1 MAAGNFDRC
10 LARILVYEGG
20 NDDDPRDPGG
30 RTSRGIIQ
38 REYDRYLVR
47 HGLGAVVA
55 SRDVWKASD
64 ADVRQIYRENYW
76 DRMRCEELPSGID
89 ITVFDG
95 GVNSGVAQQ
104 AKWAQRA
111 CNIKVDGDFGP
122 ATVLALTSANDNDAL
137 IGEMLKRRLAMLQSL
152 KTWKVFGKGWAA
164 RVSNVLKIAQAW
176 ATGSVGPDPVAVHV
190 IGGHRKGK
198 IEDVKKPII
207 SVDASQIATA
217 AGAGSTGLTQV
228 AQQMQ
233 PVADQV
239 ATVPWLRWVSYGLT
253 AITAAAIVLG
263 IVATIAENRAAAAR
277 SAESTVEVDPEADQ
291 VIVGLS
297 IAVNDNALMAQ
308 AGAA

>member
-1 MAAGNFDRC
+1 MATGNFERC
-10 LARILVYEGG
+10 LVRILVYEGG

-47 HGLGAVVA
+47 HNLAAVVA
-55 SRDVWKASD
+55 SHDVWKASD
-64 ADVRQIYRENYW
+64 ADIRQIYRENYW
-76 DRMRCEELPSGID
+76 DRMRCDELPDGVD

-111 CNIKVDGDFGP
+111 LNIKVDGDFGP
-122 ATVLALTSANDNDAL
+122 ATVLALKSANDNDVL

-152 KTWKVFGKGWAA
+152 KTWKYYGKGWSA
-164 RVSNVLKIAQAW
+164 RVANVLKIAQAW
-176 ATGSVGPDPVAVHV
+176 ATGSVGPDPVAVHT
-190 IGGHRKGK
+190 IDGHRKGLV
-198 IEDVKKPII
+198 EDVKKSIV
-207 SVDASQIATA
+207 SADAAQIATA

-239 ATVPWLRWVSYGLT
+239 SGVPWLKWVGYGLT
-253 AITAAAIVLG
+253 AITAASIVLG
-263 IVATIAENRAAAAR
+263 VIATIAEKRAAAAR
-277 SAESTVEVDPEADQ
+277 AAESAVEIDTEADRS
-291 VIVGLS
+291 VLS
-297 IAVNDNALMAQ
+297 VPVNDNVNALTAQ